1 MFIDALKNFFDWNG
15 RICRRQFLFL
25 FILSVVVGTLLIGMT
40 GGKSGNGV
48 MFVLSLLLIPSY
60 MKRLHD
66 IGWSGGLIFLSLI
79 PFVGMILFFLMLV
92 VGGTHGSNKYG
103 PDPRAPKISS
113 SSNDDDENDEPA
125 STPSG
130 DKWQTLGDGL
140 AEFILLITGQDK
152 SLSSLQEK
160 LEMCY
165 LLLIETDHL
174 IFVNFRGHRERIS
187 DRMLGQVLLKSSA
200 NKEMFEKAVDEYHAR
215 IPVYMACKE
224 LISKSGATIGTRA
237 FALSHFLQKA
247 RGKASGKDMTDV
259 ITGKKEL
266 AVEDMGEFLDFF
278 ESMTLVMSLSQALI
292 SIKRIMDK
300 FKEL

>member
-1 MFIDALKNFFDWNG
+1 MIADVFRNFFNWNG

-25 FILSVVVGTLLIGMT
+25 FILSVIVGMVLIGMI
-40 GGKSGNGV
+40 GNGGQSI
-48 MFVLSLLLIPSY
+48 MFFIQLFLIPSY

-79 PFVGMILFFLMLV
+79 PFVGMILFLLMLV
-92 VGGTHGSNKYG
+92 VGGTKGPNKYG
-103 PDPRAPKISS
+103 PDPRTQSYSS
-113 SSNDDDENDEPA
+113 TESVSVDER
-125 STPSG
+125 TPVPPT
-130 DKWQTLGDGL
+130 DKWQELGDALGT
-140 AEFILLITGQDK
+140 FILMITEQDK
-152 SLSSLQEK
+152 SLKTLQEK
-160 LEMCY
+160 LEMRY
-165 LLLIETDHL
+165 LVLLEADHL
-174 IFVNFRGHRERIS
+174 IFANFRAHRERIT
-187 DRMLGQVLLKSSA
+187 DRMLARVIVGGVR
-200 NKEMFEKAVDEYHAR
+200 DEEISRRALQEYNER
-215 IPVYMACKE
+215 IPVYMACKK
-224 LISKSGATIGTRA
+224 LISKSGATVGTRS

-266 AVEDMGEFLDFF
+266 AAEDMGEFLDFF

>member
-1 MFIDALKNFFDWNG
+1 MIVDVFRNFFNWNG

-79 PFVGMILFFLMLV
+79 PFVGFILFLLMLV
-92 VGGTHGSNKYG
+92 VGGTKGPNKYG
-103 PDPRAPKISS
+103 PDPRTQSYPSTES
-113 SSNDDDENDEPA
+113 VSVDERTPVPPA
-125 STPSG
+125 
-130 DKWQTLGDGL
+130 DKWQELGDALGT
-140 AEFILLITGQDK
+140 FILMITEQDK
-152 SLSSLQEK
+152 SLKTLQEK
-160 LEMCY
+160 LEMRY
-165 LLLIETDHL
+165 LVLLEADHL
-174 IFVNFRGHRERIS
+174 IFANFRSHRERIT
-187 DRMLGQVLLKSSA
+187 DRMLARVIVGGVG
-200 NKEMFEKAVDEYHAR
+200 DEEISRRALQEYNDR

-224 LISKSGATIGTRA
+224 LISKSGATVGTRA

-266 AVEDMGEFLDFF
+266 AAEDMGKFLDFF

>member
-1 MFIDALKNFFDWNG
+1 MFIDALSNFFDWNG

-25 FILSVVVGTLLIGMT
+25 FVLSVIAGTLLIGMM
-40 GGKSGNGV
+40 GGEGGNV
-48 MFVLSLLLIPSY
+48 VLLLLQLLLIPSY

-113 SSNDDDENDEPA
+113 TRNENQEYEQAPV
-125 STPSG
+125 SSG
-130 DKWQTLGDGL
+130 DRWQTLGDGL

-152 SLSSLQEK
+152 SLQSVQEK

-174 IFVNFRGHRERIS
+174 IFVNFREHREQIS

-200 NKEMFEKAVDEYHAR
+200 NKEMFGKAVDEYHAR

-224 LISKSGATIGTRA
+224 LISKSGATVGTRS

-266 AVEDMGEFLDFF
+266 AAEDMGEFLDFF